1 MKCDH
6 GLWLDD
12 GDFVDDDD
20 DIDDEYDG
28 KDSDD
33 DDDGGDDDFGSRN
46 WQLFTFS
53 GDEKERKLWEIEKL
67 EEFCTTGLLNH
78 RWSINY

>member
-1 MKCDH
+1 MQCDH

-33 DDDGGDDDFGSRN
+33 DDGGDDDFGSRS
-46 WQLFTFS
+46 WQLSLSQEMKRSASCGKSRSLKSFA
-53 GDEKERKLWEIEKL
+53 LQV
-67 EEFCTTGLLNH
+67 C
-78 RWSINY
+78 

>member
-1 MKCDH
+1 MQCDH

-12 GDFVDDDD
+12 DDFVDDDD

-33 DDDGGDDDFGSRN
+33 DDGGEDEFGSRN
-46 WQLFTFS
+46 WQFS
-53 GDEKERKLWEIEKL
+53 LSQEMKRSASCGKSRSWKSFALQV
-67 EEFCTTGLLNH
+67 C
-78 RWSINY
+78 